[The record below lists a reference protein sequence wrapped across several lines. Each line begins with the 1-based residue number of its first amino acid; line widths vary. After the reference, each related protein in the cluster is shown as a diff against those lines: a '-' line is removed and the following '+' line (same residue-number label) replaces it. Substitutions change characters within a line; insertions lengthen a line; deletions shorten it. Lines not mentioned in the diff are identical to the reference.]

1 MEGKFDGVWRESP
14 WFLTTPPEPRSDA
27 PARAR
32 VSRLIDEAVAEVSL
46 VLVLAPPG
54 YGKTGALAAWAL
66 TRPEAT
72 AWLTLTRSHTDPR
85 GLVGGILSA
94 LTHGDRSPGAATA
107 RAGVSALLG
116 RDADPLRAADL
127 LLTFLAERD
136 RDTLTSAL
144 VIDDAHL
151 IADPASVE
159 ILEHLTRHG
168 TEAGLT
174 LVLAGQ
180 GGLER
185 LLSRARAYGRSRTL
199 GAEDLSMRAPEIAQS
214 AQHAGHGITEAEAA
228 GIQARTQGWPIAVHL
243 ELIGRHTAGERVS
256 LASTEPVLTDYV
268 TGLILGS
275 VRPEL
280 AEFILRV
287 TTCDR
292 VSARLAEELSGR
304 TDSATLLA
312 ECERAGLFLTRFV
325 DGENSVYRWHDVF
338 ARHCRIALRRDHP
351 ALAVTLDSIAARE
364 LATDYPIE
372 ASGHALRA
380 GQPETAVEILRSSWL
395 RLVLE
400 SGAETL
406 RERCVTLPDG
416 WPDDPEILLM
426 RACALDALGDPPGAA
441 SLAARAQARHLR
453 DRAAGEETRV
463 LAALIL
469 ASEWGELAAAADRMR
484 ELIESG
490 IRLHTP
496 YAYLLFVLGL
506 AETRLRRNPAETM
519 RLLRAAAGEA
529 RASGLTELTRWAL
542 INLRFACVYGGQF
555 RAADALAEEIA
566 AHVRDHHGADES
578 RPADAPGGNHS
589 TRALERDEPGH
600 PHVDGGIDRFA
611 TGFTHFWRGDRA
623 GTRRA
628 FEAVIIR
635 DTSAT
640 SFAGVA
646 RVLLAVLA
654 AETPDPAAW
663 TRARRTLTAVAPR
676 EYYGVPWPLYR
687 DLGEA
692 VLAFAAGDRTA
703 ALERLASLDGRED
716 VPMCQALAA
725 EVYRRAG
732 EPERALGALAL
743 IGPGNRVSYL
753 RVSALVTSALILA
766 ARDDHAGAHD
776 RLERALDAAV
786 PQGIR
791 RPFLAEDPDL
801 LGLLEAHGRWGSAH
815 EGFLASLD
823 THPRGI
829 TAPGTTLSARERE
842 ILGYLRTTLTA
853 EEIARELHVSVN
865 TVRTHQRA
873 IYRKLGVTTRRDAV
887 RLRDLTNR
895 G

>member
-1 MEGKFDGVWRESP
+1 MEGNFDGVWRESP
-14 WFLTTPPEPRSDA
+14 WFLTTPPEPRGDA

-32 VSRLIDEAVAEVSL
+32 VSRLIDAAVAEAPL

-72 AWLTLTRSHTDPR
+72 AWLTLTRGQVSPR

-94 LTHGDRSPGAATA
+94 LTHGDRGAIAA
-107 RAGVSALLG
+107 HERAAVSALLG
-116 RDADPLRAADL
+116 RDADPLGAANL
-127 LLTFLAERD
+127 LLTVIAERT
-136 RDTLTSAL
+136 RGGAPGTAPAQASGPIL

-151 IADPASVE
+151 ITDPASVE
-159 ILEHLTRHG
+159 ILEHLARHG
-168 TEAGLT
+168 AEVGLT
-174 LVLAGQ
+174 LVLVGH

-185 LLSRARAYGRSRTL
+185 VLSRTRAYGRSRTL
-199 GAEDLSMRAPEIAQS
+199 GADDLAMRAGEIARG
-214 AQHAGHGITEAEAA
+214 AEHAGIRITDDEAA
-228 GIQARTQGWPIAVHL
+228 RIQARTQGWPIAVHL
-243 ELIGRHTAGERVS
+243 ELIGRQSTGEGPG
-256 LASTEPVLTDYV
+256 LGEAEPVLTDLV

-275 VRPEL
+275 LRAEL
-280 AEFILRV
+280 TEFILRV

-292 VSARLAEELSGR
+292 VSVSLAEALSGR
-304 TDSATLLA
+304 SDSAALLA
-312 ECERAGLFLTRFV
+312 ECERSGLFLTRFV

-351 ALAVTLDSIAARE
+351 ALAISIDSLAARA
-364 LATDYPIE
+364 LAAGYPIE

-380 GQPETAVEILRSSWL
+380 GQPETAVEILRGSWL

-400 SGAETL
+400 SGAEAL
-406 RERCVTLPDG
+406 RERCVTLPDV
-416 WPDDPEILLM
+416 WPDVPEILLM

-441 SLAARAQARHLR
+441 SLAARARSRWEAG
-453 DRAAGEETRV
+453 AVEGEETRI
-463 LAALIL
+463 LSSLIL
-469 ASEWGELAAAADRMR
+469 TDERGELAAAADRMR

-490 IRLHTP
+490 TRLHTP
-496 YAYLLFVLGL
+496 YAYVLFILGL

-529 RASGLTELTRWAL
+529 RASGFAELTRWAL
-542 INLRFACVYGGQF
+542 INLRFACVYGGRF
-555 RAADALAEEIA
+555 RAADEIA
-566 AHVRDHHGADES
+566 AEIE
-578 RPADAPGGNHS
+578 ADA
-589 TRALERDEPGH
+589 REQEQPGH

-611 TGFTHFWRGDRA
+611 TGFTHFWRGDREE
-623 GTRRA
+623 TLRA
-628 FEAVIIR
+628 FEAVIAR

-654 AETPDPAAW
+654 AETADPAAW

-676 EYYGVPWPLYR
+676 ESYGVPWPLYR

-692 VLAFAAGDRTA
+692 VLAFATGDRDG
-703 ALERLASLDGRED
+703 ALARLATLDGRAD

-732 EPERALGALAL
+732 DPDRALGALAL

-766 ARDDHAGAHD
+766 DRGEHGDAHD

-786 PQGIR
+786 TQDIR
-791 RPFLAEDPDL
+791 RPFAAEDPEL
-801 LGLLEAHGRWGSAH
+801 AGLLEAHSRWGSAH

-823 THPRGI
+823 THPRGT
-829 TAPGTTLSARERE
+829 TAPGATLSTRERE

-873 IYRKLGVTTRRDAV
+873 IYRKLGVTTRREAV
-887 RLRDLTNR
+887 RLRGLTGSDFTGSGLTNR